1 MTIKGVC
8 WSCQWARDR
17 ILCPRKTT
25 TGDEICVKV
34 VKIVSRA
41 GDVRGP
47 VSEADSDEDSLQ

>member
-8 WSCQWARDR
+8 CSCQWARDR
-17 ILCPRKTT
+17 ISCPRKIA
-25 TGDEICVKV
+25 TGDEICVTV
-34 VKIVSRA
+34 VEIGSRT